1 MDKMIKSDN
10 LPASLNNSRIKERLE
25 AICKDNDV
33 VFLAFFGSYVRHQ
46 HRKASDIDIAIEFD
60 KNKNRDFLDL
70 IRLERELGRMFKKK
84 VDLGTFSS
92 ISPYVINDVKKE
104 MKVVYDK
111 R

>member
-1 MDKMIKSDN
+1 MGEMIKSNN
-10 LPASLNNSRIKERLE
+10 LPAPLRNSGIREKLE
-25 AICKDNDV
+25 AICRENDV
-33 VFLAFFGSYVRHQ
+33 VFLAIFGSYVRRRHG
-46 HRKASDIDIAIEFD
+46 KAGDIDIAIEFD
-60 KNKNRDFLDL
+60 KNKNRDLLDL

-104 MKVVYDK
+104 MKVVYEK